1 MLASIH
7 PLGERGRGQHFALT
21 ATAYTLGSML
31 AAGALGAALG
41 LLGQIV
47 LADSDVI
54 RAAIFAA
61 AAAVAVVVDR
71 RGGTIP
77 SWHRQVNEDWLADF
91 RGWVYG
97 LGFGAQ
103 LGLGIVTIVTTAS
116 VYLTWVGALVVAQP
130 QAGALVGA
138 AFGLARSVPV
148 LTARSARDPERV
160 SARVRR
166 LHTGADNFNSVTLLA
181 EATTGIAVL
190 VAGAI
195 AR

>member
-21 ATAYTLGSML
+21 VTAYTLASML
-31 AAGALGAALG
+31 AAAALGAALG
-41 LLGQIV
+41 LLGQVV
-47 LADSDVI
+47 LADADVI

-77 SWHRQVNEDWLADF
+77 SWHRQVNEDWLADY

-97 LGFGAQ
+97 FGFGAQ
-103 LGLGIVTIVTTAS
+103 LGLGVVTIVTTAA
-116 VYLTWVGALVVAQP
+116 VYLTWVGALVVAHP

-138 AFGLARSVPV
+138 SFGLARSVPV

-166 LHTGADNFNSVTLLA
+166 FHSGAGNFNSVTLFA